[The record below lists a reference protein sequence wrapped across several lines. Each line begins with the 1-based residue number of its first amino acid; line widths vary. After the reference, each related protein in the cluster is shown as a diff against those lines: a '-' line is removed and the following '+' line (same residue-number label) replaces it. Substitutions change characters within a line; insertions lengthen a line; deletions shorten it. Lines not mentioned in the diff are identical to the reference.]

1 MDIDQLMRA
10 VAIVLA
16 VTAVAVSI
24 AKRLNLG
31 STLGLL
37 VVGAALGPHS
47 PHPLLGI
54 SHVDE
59 LQAVGEIGIVLLLFL
74 LGLDIRPARLWAMRG
89 MIVGLGTAQYILSS
103 LAIAGVLLLTGVGA
117 REPVLVIG
125 LALAMSSAA
134 VAMAALEEHGD
145 TNSPQ
150 GRATIAVQILQ
161 SFVLIGLLTV
171 IPLLGSTPRSIQ
183 PPGLRHTSEVLGV
196 ILGIQLLARFVLP
209 RLLTL
214 TATNLGSG
222 AFGLTII
229 AAVFGAAATLD
240 SFGVSMALGGFMLGV
255 NLSRSI
261 YVDQL
266 KVAVDPA
273 KRLLLGLF
281 FITVG
286 MALDWREVLAAGPGP
301 LLLLLVLLAV
311 KFGVVTALGLA
322 FRIGRRAA
330 VLTAALL
337 MPLDEV
343 GYVVLGSASAT
354 GLLGPRAYALGL
366 TFISVSFVVSPLLI
380 TLAYRL
386 TARMRAAEL
395 APAKMPS
402 MAGRVVVA
410 GYGPGGRGVC
420 LMLEAAQVPF
430 LAVDHDLDR
439 LRFAGRF
446 GHDVRYG
453 DLTDPN
459 LLTTVDVDRARA
471 VIVTMPEFPSARRLV
486 DALKRFHP
494 RVPTLVAVSTLGQQ
508 DSMRQLGVEHVVTIS
523 VEGTLRFSRL
533 VLTTLGVEEKT
544 TESILGAMEA
554 NDYAAMR
561 TAEQSAAPVRAA
573 AQGSAS
579 SG

>member
-24 AKRLNLG
+24 ARRLNLG

-59 LQAVGEIGIVLLLFL
+59 LQAVGEIGVVLLLFL
-74 LGLDIRPARLWAMRG
+74 LGLDIRPSRLWAMRG

-103 LAIAGVLLLTGVGA
+103 LAIAGVLLLTGVGTG
-117 REPVLVIG
+117 EPLVIIG

-134 VAMAALEEHGD
+134 VAMAALDEHGD
-145 TNSPQ
+145 AGSPQ

-161 SFVLIGLLTV
+161 SFVLIALLTV
-171 IPLLGSTPRSIQ
+171 IPLLGSTPRSIH
-183 PPGLRHTSEVLGV
+183 PPGLRHTSEVLGI
-196 ILGIQLLARFVLP
+196 ILAIQLLARFVLP

-214 TATNLGSG
+214 TAINLGSG
-222 AFGLTII
+222 AFALTII

-255 NLSRSI
+255 ALSSSI

-281 FITVG
+281 FITIG
-286 MALDWREVLAAGPGP
+286 MALDWHEVLAAGPGP
-301 LLLLLVLLAV
+301 LLLLLLLLAV
-311 KFGVVTALGLA
+311 KFGVVTALSLA

-330 VLTAALL
+330 VLTAVLL
-337 MPLDEV
+337 MPFDEV
-343 GYVVLGSASAT
+343 GYVVLGSARAT
-354 GLLGPRAYALGL
+354 ELLGPRAYALSL

-386 TARMRAAEL
+386 TARMRAAAAAAE
-395 APAKMPS
+395 KMPS
-402 MAGRVVVA
+402 LAGRVVVA
-410 GYGPGGRGVC
+410 GYGAGGRGVC

-430 LAVDHDLDR
+430 LAVDQDLDR
-439 LRFAGRF
+439 LRLARRF
-446 GHDVRYG
+446 GHDARYG
-453 DLTDPN
+453 DLADPN
-459 LLTTVDVDRARA
+459 LLTTLDVDRARA
-471 VIVTMPEFPSARRLV
+471 IIVTVPEFPSARRLV

-494 RVPTLVAVSTLGQQ
+494 RVRTLVAVQTLGQQ
-508 DSMRQLGVEHVVTIS
+508 DHMRQLGAEHVVTLS

-533 VLTTLGVEEKT
+533 VLTALGVEEKT
-544 TESILGAMEA
+544 TESILGSMEA

-561 TAEQSAAPVRAA
+561 TAEVSSAPLPATARP
-573 AQGSAS
+573 SAS
-579 SG
+579 

>member
-1 MDIDQLMRA
+1 VDIDQLMRA

-47 PHPLLGI
+47 PRPLLGI

-74 LGLDIRPARLWAMRG
+74 LGLDIRPSRLWAMRG
-89 MIVGLGTAQYILSS
+89 MVVGLGTAQYVLTSV
-103 LAIAGVLLLTGVGA
+103 AIAGVLLLTGVG
-117 REPVLVIG
+117 RGEPVLVIG

-145 TNSPQ
+145 TSSPQ

-161 SFVLIGLLTV
+161 SFVLIGLLTI
-171 IPLLGSTPRSIQ
+171 IPLLGSTPRSIH
-183 PPGLRHTSEVLGV
+183 PPGLLRTSEVLGI
-196 ILGIQLLARFVLP
+196 ILAIQLLARFVLP

-214 TATNLGSG
+214 TATSLGSG
-222 AFGLTII
+222 AFTLTII

-255 NLSRSI
+255 NLSSSI

-281 FITVG
+281 FITIG
-286 MALDWREVLAAGPGP
+286 MALDWHEVIAGGPGP
-301 LLLLLVLLAV
+301 LLLLLLLLAV

-330 VLTAALL
+330 VLTAVLL

-343 GYVVLGSASAT
+343 GYVVLGAARAT
-354 GLLGPRAYALGL
+354 ELLGPRVYALTL

-386 TARMRAAEL
+386 TARMRIAAATAE
-395 APAKMPS
+395 KMPS

-410 GYGPGGRGVC
+410 GYGAGGRGVC

-430 LAVDHDLDR
+430 LAVDNDLDR
-439 LRFAGRF
+439 LRLARRF

-453 DLTDPN
+453 DLADPT

-471 VIVTMPEFPSARRLV
+471 VIVTMPEFSSARRMV

-494 RVPTLVAVSTLGQQ
+494 RVPTLVAVATLGQQ
-508 DSMRQLGVEHVVTIS
+508 DQMRQLGVEHVVTLS

-533 VLTTLGVEEKT
+533 VLTALGVEEKT
-544 TESILGAMEA
+544 TESILGSMEA

-561 TAEQSAAPVRAA
+561 TAETSSVPLPSTARR
-573 AQGSAS
+573 SAS
-579 SG
+579 